1 MTERFGGYET
11 RAEEA
16 DGRDESVAAEQLREW
31 LPDLLPRPP
40 APVLDLGAGCGGD
53 SGGRPARG
61 SIANQPM
68 SAQGE
73 PLFRKH
79 LVPAAPGAD
88 A

>member
-11 RAEEA
+11 RAGEA

-40 APVLDLGAGCGGD
+40 ALVLDLGAGRGGD
-53 SGGRPARG
+53 SGGRPAHG
-61 SIANQPM
+61 SIADQPM